1 MNDTFFVS
9 IATFLYFFG
18 TLFFFTAFVFKK
30 KVIRVLALIL
40 VASGFSIETFAIILR
55 WAISYQLEIGHAPL
69 SNLYESLVFF
79 SWSVM
84 LVLLIM
90 WRRYGNESIGIL
102 ASFLAFLLPAY
113 ASLSGS
119 VSTEIQPLIPA
130 LRSNWLIS
138 HVVSSFLAYACFA
151 LSFITSI
158 LYLIRVKG
166 GPRITAL
173 LADAA
178 MWDDLAY
185 RITSIGF
192 VLLSLG
198 IITGAAWADTAWGR
212 YWGWDPKET
221 WSLITWMIYG
231 AYLHAR
237 LVKGWKGTIMAC
249 IAILGFFAVIFTY
262 LGVNYILS
270 GLHSYM

>member
-1 MNDTFFVS
+1 MNDTFLVS

-18 TLFFFTAFVFKK
+18 AFIFFVAFVFQKRSLR
-30 KVIRVLALIL
+30 IAALIF
-40 VASGFSIETFAIILR
+40 AAAGFCFETTAIIMR
-55 WAISYQLEIGHAPL
+55 WILSYQLEIGHAPL

-79 SWSVM
+79 SWSIM
-84 LVLLIM
+84 CVLLVV
-90 WRRYGNESIGIL
+90 WRRYGNDAIGAM
-102 ASFLAFLLPAY
+102 ASFFAFLLPAY

-119 VSTEIQPLIPA
+119 VTTEIQPLIPA

-151 LSFITSI
+151 ISFIISV
-158 LYLIRVKG
+158 LFLIRKKAG
-166 GPRITAL
+166 GRIA
-173 LADAA
+173 AIMPDAPVF
-178 MWDDLAY
+178 DDMGY
-185 RITSIGF
+185 RMTSIGF

-237 LVKGWKGTIMAC
+237 LVRGWKGTATALIS
-249 IAILGFFAVIFTY
+249 ILGFLAVIFTY